1 MALQITCKYFP
12 VNQLQETSEIVQ
24 QKKEGR
30 NKLNQLL
37 QESLKQN
44 HFYDHFYAFG
54 PSVPVGSSF
63 KLLAHPGGKVQEDG
77 Q

>member
-1 MALQITCKYFP
+1 M
-12 VNQLQETSEIVQ
+12 VQ

-54 PSVPVGSSF
+54 PSVPVGSGF
-63 KLLAHPGGKVQEDG
+63 KLLAHLSGKVQEDG